1 MTSREVAFF
10 DVDGTLLRGN
20 IVSYYARLRLLGMSP
35 IQQRLWTAAFLA
47 KVPYYLLLDKVS
59 RRRFATTFYR
69 NYRGMSPAEMRKR
82 VSVLFKEFIEPYIYP
97 DAEKTVKEHLSTG
110 RRVVFVT
117 GSLEPIVELVAQRL
131 EASEVICCRLEER
144 GGEFTGELEEGPL
157 TDAEKATA
165 VRRYAE
171 ERKLDLSLCY
181 SYADSMDDI
190 PMLEQTG
197 RPHVVNPKGRL
208 ARVAAERGWPILHW
222 ELSRQRPGWSPS
234 ELETPP
240 KDA

>member
-1 MTSREVAFF
+1 MTSQEEVAFF

-47 KVPYYLLLDKVS
+47 KVPYYVVLDKVS
-59 RRRFATTFYR
+59 RRRFATAFYR

-82 VSVLFKEFIEPYIYP
+82 VSVLFQEFIEPYIYP
-97 DAEKTVKEHLSTG
+97 DAEKTVQHHLEAG
-110 RRVVFVT
+110 RKVVLVT

-131 EASEVICCRLEER
+131 NVSEVICCRLEER

-165 VRRYAE
+165 VQRYAQDNN
-171 ERKLDLSLCY
+171 LDLRSCY
-181 SYADSMDDI
+181 AYADSMDDL

-197 RPHVVNPKGRL
+197 RPHAVNPKGRL

-222 ELSRQRPGWSPS
+222 ELARSRPRRSSS
-234 ELETPP
+234 EWKIPP
-240 KDA
+240 E

>member
-1 MTSREVAFF
+1 MTRHPEVAFF

-35 IQQRLWTAAFLA
+35 IQRRLWTAAFLA
-47 KVPYYLLLDKVS
+47 KVPYYVLLDKLS
-59 RRRFATTFYR
+59 RRRFATAFYR

-97 DAEKTVKEHLSTG
+97 DAEKTVKRHLDAG
-110 RRVVFVT
+110 RKVVLVT

-131 EASEVICCRLEER
+131 NVSEVICCRLEER

-165 VRRYAE
+165 VQRYADAHE
-171 ERKLDLSLCY
+171 LDLTSCY

-190 PMLEQTG
+190 PMLERTG
-197 RPHVVNPKGRL
+197 KPHAVNPKGRL

-222 ELSRQRPGWSPS
+222 ELERPPVGPS
-234 ELETPP
+234 AE
-240 KDA
+240 